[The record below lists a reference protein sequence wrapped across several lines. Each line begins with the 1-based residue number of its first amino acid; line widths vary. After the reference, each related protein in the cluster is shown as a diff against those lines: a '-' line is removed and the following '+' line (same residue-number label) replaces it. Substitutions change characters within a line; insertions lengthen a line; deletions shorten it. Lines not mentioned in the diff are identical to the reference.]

1 MPYSRFRSP
10 LTERYASDEMAKIF
24 SDQRRYSTFR
34 KLWVELS
41 KAQKKFGL
49 DISDEQISEME
60 TSINDIDFQKVHE
73 YEKKFRHDVMAH
85 IHAFGD
91 KCPKAKPIIHL
102 GATSCYVTDN
112 ADLIL
117 MKEGLNL
124 LLSKLIK
131 IINFLQDFA
140 KKEAATACIGYTHF
154 QPAQPITIGKRAC
167 LWLQDLLMD
176 FQQGKNLLNFIPF
189 LGVKGATGTQASFLN
204 LFDGDEQK
212 VKMLDQAVASAF
224 NFNKTVIISGQTY
237 SRKIDC
243 LIMQF
248 LENIGVTMHKLAT
261 DLRLL
266 SHTQEVR
273 EKFGKDQI
281 GSSAMPYKKNPIYA
295 ERICSLARFLIS
307 LSQNPSYTAATQW
320 LERSLDDSANR
331 RISMPEAFLT
341 ADSICNITYVVMQS
355 LSVNHEEINNQLDKH
370 LPYFCMENILMM
382 AVKKGA
388 DRQKTHEELRKLSQ
402 KDPESFFQ
410 EIENRKEFHLSKKD
424 IQDACDIKKLIGR
437 SKNQVYEFLEEE
449 VNPTINENSHL
460 QATIP
465 ALDV

>member
-1 MPYSRFRSP
+1 MPHSRFRSP
-10 LTERYASDEMAKIF
+10 LTERYASNEMAEIF
-24 SDQRRYSTFR
+24 SDQKRYSTFR
-34 KLWVELS
+34 KLWL
-41 KAQKKFGL
+41 KLAIAQKKIGL
-49 DISDEQISEME
+49 DISDVQINEMKA
-60 TSINDIDFQKVHE
+60 SINDIDFLKVHE
-73 YEKKFRHDVMAH
+73 YEKKFRHDVVAH

-91 KCPKAKPIIHL
+91 KCPKAKSIIHL

-117 MKEGLNL
+117 MREGIKL

-131 IINFLQDFA
+131 IIHFLSDFA

-154 QPAQPITIGKRAC
+154 QPAQPTTVGKRAC

-176 FQQGKNLLNFIPF
+176 FNQGKNLLGSIPF

-212 VKMLDQAVASAF
+212 VKELDQSVASSF
-224 NFNKTVIISGQTY
+224 GFKKTLIISGQTY

-248 LENIGVTMHKLAT
+248 LENVAVTTHKLAT

-266 SHTQEVR
+266 SHTQEIR
-273 EKFGKDQI
+273 EKFGKDQV

-295 ERICSLARFLIS
+295 ERICSLARFLVS

-341 ADSICNITYVVMQS
+341 ADSICNITFVVVQS
-355 LSVNHEEINNQLDKH
+355 LSVNYEKINSQINES

-388 DRQKTHEELRKLSQ
+388 DRQKIHEELRKLAQSDL
-402 KDPESFFQ
+402 KEFFK
-410 EIENRKEFHLSKKD
+410 EIENRKEFGLSKED
-424 IQDACDIKKLIGR
+424 IKVACDIKNLTGR
-437 SKNQVYEFLEEE
+437 AESQVYEFLEKE
-449 VNPTINENSHL
+449 VFPVIKDNQNL

-465 ALDV
+465 VLDV

>member
-1 MPYSRFRSP
+1 MPHSSFRSP
-10 LTERYASDEMAKIF
+10 LTERYASDEMSKIF
-24 SDQRRYSTFR
+24 SDQKRYSTFR
-34 KLWVELS
+34 KLWLELA
-41 KAQKKFGL
+41 KAQKKIGL
-49 DISDEQISEME
+49 DISDDQISEMQANL
-60 TSINDIDFQKVHE
+60 NDIDFQKVNE
-73 YEKKFRHDVMAH
+73 YEKKFRHDVMSH

-112 ADLIL
+112 ADLII

-131 IINFLQDFA
+131 VICSLQNFAQ
-140 KKEAATACIGYTHF
+140 KEAATACIGYTHF
-154 QPAQPITIGKRAC
+154 QPAQPTTIGKRAC

-176 FQQGKNLLNFIPF
+176 FQQGKNLLDSIPF

-212 VKMLDQAVASAF
+212 VKELDESVASSF
-224 NFNKTVIISGQTY
+224 DFKKTLTISGQTY

-243 LIMQF
+243 LIIQF
-248 LENIGVTMHKLAT
+248 LENIAVTTHKLAT

-266 SHTQEVR
+266 SHTQEIS

-281 GSSAMPYKKNPIYA
+281 GSSAMPYKKNPIYS

-331 RISMPEAFLT
+331 RISIPEAFLT
-341 ADSICNITYVVMQS
+341 ADSICNILYIVIQS
-355 LSVNHEEINNQLDKH
+355 LSVNYEKINSQINEN

-388 DRQKTHEELRKLSQ
+388 DRQKVHEELRKLAQSDL
-402 KDPESFFQ
+402 KGFFKK
-410 EIENRKEFHLSKKD
+410 IENRKELNLSKED
-424 IQDACDIKKLIGR
+424 IKIACDIKNLTGR
-437 SKNQVYEFLEEE
+437 AENQVYEFLEKE
-449 VNPTINENSHL
+449 VLPVISDNQNL

>member
-1 MPYSRFRSP
+1 MSHSSFRSP
-10 LTERYASDEMAKIF
+10 LTERYASEEMSKIF
-24 SDQRRYSTFR
+24 SNQKRYSTFR
-34 KLWVELS
+34 KLWLELA
-41 KAQKKFGL
+41 KAQKKIGL
-49 DISDEQISEME
+49 DISDDQINEMQA
-60 TSINDIDFQKVHE
+60 NLNNIDFQKVGE

-112 ADLIL
+112 ADLII
-117 MKEGLNL
+117 MKEGINL

-131 IINFLQDFA
+131 IIHSLQNFAQ
-140 KKEAATACIGYTHF
+140 KEAATACVGYTHF
-154 QPAQPITIGKRAC
+154 QPAQPTTIGKRAC

-176 FQQGKNLLNFIPF
+176 FKQGKNLIGSIPF

-204 LFDGDEQK
+204 LFEEDEEK
-212 VKMLDQAVASAF
+212 VKMLDYEVSNAF
-224 NFNKTVIISGQTY
+224 NFENHLIISGQTY

-248 LENIGVTMHKLAT
+248 LENIAVSTHKLAT

-266 SHTQEVR
+266 SHTKELS
-273 EKFGKDQI
+273 EKFEKDQV
-281 GSSAMPYKKNPIYA
+281 GSSAMPYKKNPIYS

-331 RISMPEAFLT
+331 RISIPEAFLT
-341 ADSICNITYVVMQS
+341 ADSICNIVYSTLQS
-355 LSVNHEEINNQLDKH
+355 LFVNHEQINKNLRDH
-370 LPYFCMENILMM
+370 LPYFCMENILMI

-388 DRQKTHEELRKLSQ
+388 DRQKTHEKLRILAQ
-402 KDPESFFQ
+402 KEPASFFK
-410 EIENRKEFHLSKKD
+410 ELESKKEFCLSKED
-424 IQDACDIKKLIGR
+424 IQSACDIKKLTGR
-437 SKNQVYEFLEEE
+437 SENQVYEFLEKQIKPI
-449 VNPTINENSHL
+449 VSENHQL
-460 QATIP
+460 EATIP
-465 ALDV
+465 ELSV